1 MLDDTPSRTRPWS
14 RRMELSNALALGL
27 HSHRQSINM
36 TDFSRIFCKPGRPIG
51 GAADL
56 GSLLAR
62 VREAFLA
69 TPDLCLSLDDARQLW
84 GLDRDTCQTMLQ
96 ALTDA
101 RFLRRTP
108 AGTFALRSKR
118 NLRSRH

>member
-1 MLDDTPSRTRPWS
+1 
-14 RRMELSNALALGL
+14 
-27 HSHRQSINM
+27 M
-36 TDFSRIFCKPGRPIG
+36 TDLSSILCKPGRPIG

-62 VREAFLA
+62 IRGEFLEV
-69 TPDLCLSLDDARQLW
+69 PGLCLSIDDARQLW

-108 AGTFALRSKR
+108 AGTFALGPTR
-118 NLRSRH
+118 NSRRRH